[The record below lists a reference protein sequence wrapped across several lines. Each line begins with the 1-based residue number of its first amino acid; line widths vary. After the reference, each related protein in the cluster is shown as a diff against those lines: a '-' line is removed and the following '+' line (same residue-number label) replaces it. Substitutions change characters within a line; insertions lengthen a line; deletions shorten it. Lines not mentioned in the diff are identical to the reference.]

1 VAEETSLT
9 QNNENTQMTDDVNSE
24 INRTDYA
31 LGESE
36 TDENTD
42 ETEQIREQIEDTRAK
57 MSETIDAI
65 QEKLS
70 ISNISEQVTEQVT
83 EQVSNLY
90 QTAKETVYDA
100 TIKRAGKFMS
110 EVNREL
116 KRSDFIKQVGDK
128 PLPLFFIALGAGLL
142 LFGNKKNGR
151 GSQRYRGNAGSFK
164 GKGGRET
171 GNRGSM
177 LKSATDT
184 LTGAASSTY
193 QAVGDTAN
201 SAYESVGNAA
211 NSVYGSVS
219 DLANGTIDKA
229 GELGGQI
236 QEKYEYYLEEN
247 PLAIGAV
254 ALAVGAAI
262 GFSIPSTAYENE
274 LVGEVRE
281 NLMSKVGEQLSGT
294 IDKVKN
300 IAGEAKNVIAE
311 SVTEEVKNQG
321 LA

>member
-1 VAEETSLT
+1 MAEETSLT
-9 QNNENTQMTDDVNSE
+9 QNNEKTEMTEDVNSE

-31 LGESE
+31 LGDVE

-83 EQVSNLY
+83 EQFSNLY

-110 EVNREL
+110 EVNKEL
-116 KRSDFIKQVGDK
+116 KKSDFIKQVGDK

-142 LFGNKKNGR
+142 LFGNKKKGR
-151 GSQRYRGNAGSFK
+151 GSNRYGGNGRSFK
-164 GKGGRET
+164 NRGGRES
-171 GNRGSM
+171 GNRGSL

-184 LTGAASSTY
+184 LSGAASSTY
-193 QAVGDTAN
+193 EAVGNTAN

-211 NSVYGSVS
+211 SSVYGSVS
-219 DLANGTIDKA
+219 DLASGTYDKA

-262 GFSIPSTAYENE
+262 GFSIPSTRYENE

-300 IAGEAKNVIAE
+300 IAGEARNVVAE

>member
-1 VAEETSLT
+1 MAEETSLK
-9 QNNENTQMTDDVNSE
+9 QNDGKTEMTEDVNSE
-24 INRTDYA
+24 INRTDYV
-31 LGESE
+31 LGEGGSGE
-36 TDENTD
+36 STD

-57 MSETIDAI
+57 MGETIDAI

-90 QTAKETVYDA
+90 QAAKETVYDA
-100 TIKRAGKFMS
+100 TIRRAGKFMK

-116 KRSDFIKQVGDK
+116 KKTDFIKQVGDK

-151 GSQRYRGNAGSFK
+151 GGYRYGGNGRSFR
-164 GKGGRET
+164 GKGGSSRS
-171 GNRGSM
+171 NRSSM
-177 LKSATDT
+177 MKSAADT
-184 LTGAASSTY
+184 LSGAASATY
-193 QAVGDTAN
+193 ETVGSSAS
-201 SAYESVGNAA
+201 SAYESVGQAA
-211 NSVYGSVS
+211 SSVYGSVS
-219 DLANGTIDKA
+219 DMASGTLDKA

-262 GFSIPSTAYENE
+262 GFSIPSTRYENE

-281 NLMSKVGEQLSGT
+281 NLTSKVGEKLSGT

-300 IAGEAKNVIAE
+300 IAGEAKNAVAE
-311 SVTEEVKNQG
+311 SVTDEMKNQG